1 MLQRQL
7 SQHSKETNALKSEVL
22 DAKKRVDYL
31 KSEANEDLVKI
42 IDNAPIAIW
51 KGNFNEETTYAN
63 SRFEDLV
70 GYSLSEMMGRKS
82 FDFWVKESVSTVQ
95 NNNESRLNGEK
106 STYEGD
112 LLAKNQ
118 DVVPVRLTGIPIST
132 GTVGMMI
139 DLRELRKEEL
149 ERAALQRLSDS
160 KDSFLNI
167 ASHELRTPITSIL
180 GYISM
185 LVDGDYG
192 ILPDPAVKAL
202 TIIQSSGKRLSNII
216 NHMLQLAKLESG

>member
-1 MLQRQL
+1 M
-7 SQHSKETNALKSEVL
+7 L
-22 DAKKRVDYL
+22 DAKKRVDFL
-31 KSEANEDLVKI
+31 KSKGKEDLMKI

-51 KGNFNEETTYAN
+51 MGDSNEETTYAN

-70 GYSLSEMMGRKS
+70 GYSLDEMMGRKS
-82 FDFWVKESVSTVQ
+82 FEFWTKESIETVQ
-95 NNNESRLNGEK
+95 NNNENRLHGEK

-118 DVVPVRLTGIPIST
+118 DIVPVRLTGIPIST
-132 GTVGMMI
+132 GTVGMML

-192 ILPDPAVKAL
+192 VLPQPAMNAL

-216 NHMLQLAKLESG
+216 NHMLQLAKLES